1 MSTNI
6 NCKYQP
12 ALLTSNFNNS
22 EETHNQHH
30 GVIDEFVATATR
42 MGKKVT
48 IKSDDELQPT
58 DILGTDLVVSMGKY
72 YSSADLNSL
81 V

>member
-1 MSTNI
+1 M
-6 NCKYQP
+6 
-12 ALLTSNFNNS
+12 
-22 EETHNQHH
+22 
-30 GVIDEFVATATR
+30 IDEFVATATR

-72 YSSADLNSL
+72 
-81 V
+81 